1 MARLQSKC
9 LWMIYK
15 LKFHP
20 DALAEW
26 EGLPSVVKDFF
37 KSRLKERLEH
47 PHNAKARLSGAQN
60 IYKIKIKQPPF
71 RLTYHVNDNDNDNE
85 LIVTALSIGKRDKVV
100 YKDML
105 KRT

>member
-1 MARLQSKC
+1 
-9 LWMIYK
+9 MIYK

-37 KSRLKERLEH
+37 KRKLKERLEH
-47 PHNAKARLSGAQN
+47 PHNVKARLSGAQN

-71 RLTYHVNDNDNDNE
+71 RLTYHVNDNE
-85 LIVTALSIGKRDKVV
+85 LIVTALSIGKRDKDV

-105 KRT
+105 KRI